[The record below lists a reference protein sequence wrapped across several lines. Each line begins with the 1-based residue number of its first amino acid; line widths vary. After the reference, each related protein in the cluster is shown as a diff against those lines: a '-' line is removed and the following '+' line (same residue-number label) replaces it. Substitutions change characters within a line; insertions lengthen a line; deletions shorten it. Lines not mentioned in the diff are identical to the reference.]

1 MQTYI
6 STILISRDPDAYN
19 AYTTTKSTIIN
30 YASVEEGLTNDD
42 WFREGT
48 GEVRYG

>member
-1 MQTYI
+1 VGSENGI
-6 STILISRDPDAYN
+6 DAYN
-19 AYTTTKSTIIN
+19 AYTTSKSTIVN
-30 YASVEEGLTNDD
+30 YATAEEGLGSDD